1 MSVCNY
7 LAHTTSRLNM
17 QGSTRSNFD
26 LLKPY
31 EQQLWRLGALAE
43 RYFTDDPNTRWRC

>member
-1 MSVCNY
+1 
-7 LAHTTSRLNM
+7 M